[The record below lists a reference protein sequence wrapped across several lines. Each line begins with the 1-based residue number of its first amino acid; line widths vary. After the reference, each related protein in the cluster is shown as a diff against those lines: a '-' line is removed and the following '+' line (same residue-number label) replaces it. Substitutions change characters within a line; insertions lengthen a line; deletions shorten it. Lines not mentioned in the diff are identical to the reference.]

1 MTKDQ
6 LKKIETQREYNELIS
21 NDLVYELTGLKV
33 IENGKTY
40 YTVPPIPPAQAKPK
54 SMKHLETYGYIDEV
68 DNKKS

>member
-1 MTKDQ
+1 MTKDKQ
-6 LKKIETQREYNELIS
+6 VIIDGKI
-21 NDLVYELTGLKV
+21 
-33 IENGKTY
+33 Y